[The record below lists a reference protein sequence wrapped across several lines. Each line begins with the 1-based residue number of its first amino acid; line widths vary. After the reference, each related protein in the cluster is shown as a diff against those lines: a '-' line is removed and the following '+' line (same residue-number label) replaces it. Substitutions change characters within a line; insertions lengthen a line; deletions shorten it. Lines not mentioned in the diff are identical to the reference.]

1 MLFVCVLQE
10 PPDPKTR
17 RGTSF
22 YEIHEIHI
30 PHEEI
35 NAPHDTT
42 YLVEVTFETTGL
54 DPFPPGCSH
63 VFGQGDREM
72 KACYENLNRRVHL
85 PELHNN
91 NSGIFIHEMT
101 AGEEL
106 QQLPYLQQTLL
117 SGARLFC
124 AKHHCQVNIVRNI
137 LYRNGTSIVLDGC
150 GKVLNSETINEG
162 RKEESEPWRDEMGD
176 TVENPFLHM
185 YQWMPTLQFE
195 FTHPSLSCG
204 KLANLFDV
212 VITKND
218 ETNLPYPRAWKKNTE
233 LYYLSSLLST
243 SLWRKQDKPH
253 QVYFAPVF
261 CTRST
266 TETSRVQ
273 GRLPSRPP
281 IYPFR
286 GLTFMWSVHRRK
298 SFTPEKSSPKLRM
311 RDFQVT
317 VNSAEMSFVHMI
329 IKCGNT
335 NCTLSMEVRL
345 NTVLAHSVYILPS
358 RMLLNKSSSSFAL
371 ILDGPEFS
379 LHTGTFDRRLR
390 LFQDGRLIVLGTYSL
405 PQMQQPLEAF
415 VQATEFSAF
424 ASTLI
429 ETRSAKFNII
439 VRFYNWP
446 VYDLSSGSVSRTQLA
461 WSMIPQPCRK
471 TALLPPFHPPP
482 SVDPSKIPSVL
493 VHFPNDTKR
502 FFYSAD
508 FRLCQSVCA
517 EAYIVAPH
525 ADSNPQQYVCLIG
538 KKPVPCDPRMSIP
551 QTIDANAQLTNGPG
565 KEVIL
570 SSKCLFSTFIFLYAQ
585 TWKVYDSKKLVLSCN
600 GNIHAQEK
608 WSNRINLQRFGNLL
622 CQEDSLL
629 FLMSPTC
636 RVKVAER
643 ETGVD
648 LIQLYV
654 YPVFQGCHE
663 SVVESIGANEP
674 RSHSRVCS
682 PGYFLSKV
690 PPHKCEPCPEDTF
703 SDPDTA
709 SEECLP
715 CPDVRN
721 TTQHL
726 PARSSIHCTNPQLD
740 RERERL
746 ALKAVNLVPSL
757 LQGLAKNEAN
767 FDDDKTDITLTEKEV
782 LQHLAPDPLKLREQE
797 TAESL
802 FKEIT
807 HLTFSIEEIVS
818 MILVALA
825 LAMMGAVVTFILG
838 IGSRRTIYAFRRR
851 TIVNRLLKWIN
862 QHLRGL
868 YHRVWFARRC
878 CRRRHDSRPSW
889 QKRKSAAIRTG
900 NIYQIKS
907 AKEEEEEVKFYE
919 ELQTSLVNL
928 ITCEERPIRQ
938 DDKSKKEV
946 TRMSVYDEVAPAIL
960 TKGKNEPDV
969 PDYTFLEI
977 AQSNL
982 KHRNREEAKW

>member
-10 PPDPKTR
+10 PPDPKTK

-30 PHEEI
+30 PHEEV
-35 NAPHDTT
+35 NAPHDKT
-42 YLVEVTFETTGL
+42 YLVEITFETTGL

-91 NSGIFIHEMT
+91 NSGIFIHGMT
-101 AGEEL
+101 TGEEL

-124 AKHHCQVNIVRNI
+124 AKHLCEVNIVRNI
-137 LYRNGTSIVLDGC
+137 LYRNGTSIVLDGY
-150 GKVLNSETINEG
+150 GKVLNSETNNEG

-185 YQWMPTLQFE
+185 FQWMPTLRFE
-195 FTHPSLSCG
+195 FTHPSLSCS

-212 VITKND
+212 VITKNY

-286 GLTFMWSVHRRK
+286 GLTFMWSIRRRK
-298 SFTPEKSSPKLRM
+298 PFTPTKSTPQLRM
-311 RDFQVT
+311 RDFQVA
-317 VNSAEMSFVHMI
+317 VNSAEMSFVRMI
-329 IKCGNT
+329 IKCGDT

-358 RMLLNKSSSSFAL
+358 QMLLNESSSSFAL

-379 LHTGTFDRRLR
+379 LYTGTFDRRLR

-405 PQMQQPLEAF
+405 PQMQQPSEAF

-424 ASTLI
+424 ASTFI
-429 ETRSAKFNII
+429 ETRSAKFDII

-461 WSMIPQPCRK
+461 WSMISQPCRK
-471 TALLPPFHPPP
+471 TALLPSFHPPP
-482 SVDPSKIPSVL
+482 SVDPSKIPSMPVY
-493 VHFPNDTKR
+493 FPNDTKR

-517 EAYIVAPH
+517 EAYIVAPQ

-565 KEVIL
+565 KAVIL

-608 WSNRINLQRFGNLL
+608 WFNRINLQRFGNLL

-636 RVKVAER
+636 RVKVAEWK
-643 ETGVD
+643 TGVD

-654 YPVFQGCHE
+654 YPVFQGCRE

-746 ALKAVNLVPSL
+746 AHKAVNLVPSV

-767 FDDDKTDITLTEKEV
+767 FDDDQIDITLTEKEV

-838 IGSRRTIYAFRRR
+838 IGSRRTIYASRRK

-862 QHLRGL
+862 QHLRDL
-868 YHRVWFARRC
+868 YHRACFARRRC
-878 CRRRHDSRPSW
+878 KRRHDSRPSW
-889 QKRKSAAIRTG
+889 RKRKSAALRTG

-928 ITCEERPIRQ
+928 ITCEERPVRQ
-938 DDKSKKEV
+938 DDKSKKEA
-946 TRMSVYDEVAPAIL
+946 TRMSVYDEVTPAIL

-969 PDYTFLEI
+969 PDYTFLDV

-982 KHRNREEAKW
+982 KHSNHEEAKW